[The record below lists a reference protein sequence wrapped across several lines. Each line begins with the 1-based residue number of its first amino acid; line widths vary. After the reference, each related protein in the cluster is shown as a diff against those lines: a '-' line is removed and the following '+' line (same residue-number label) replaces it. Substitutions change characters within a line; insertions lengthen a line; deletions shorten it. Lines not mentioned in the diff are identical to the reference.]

1 MALRMLFPKRRC
13 FMKVQ
18 LNKMFLFSL
27 LLLFAIAIASCSPK
41 PSPVDLVR
49 AYQSAYNSHDLER
62 LLSLFAEDAT
72 FEVVGQFVFKGKED
86 IRRVAEYDFALNIH
100 MRISGPTI
108 KGDTIFC
115 GLIETNDWLKT
126 AGIGEAHYAA
136 RFVVEGGLVKVIEGK
151 ALPETD
157 TAFSQVLNPLLE
169 WASKQRPEQ
178 LAQMMPEGEFVYN
191 AENAKKSLA
200 LLREWQGVT
209 KSE

>member
-1 MALRMLFPKRRC
+1 
-13 FMKVQ
+13 
-18 LNKMFLFSL
+18 MFLFSL
-27 LLLFAIAIASCSPK
+27 LLLLVVVIAFCSPK
-41 PSPVDLVR
+41 SSPVDLVR

-72 FEVVGQFVFKGKED
+72 FEVVGQFVFKGKQAV
-86 IRRVAEYDFALNIH
+86 RRVAEYDFALNIH
-100 MRISGPTI
+100 MNIIGPTI

-126 AGIGEAHYAA
+126 AGIGEARYTGW
-136 RFVVEGGLVKVIEGK
+136 FVFEGGLIKLIEGK

-157 TAFSQVLNPLLE
+157 TAFSQVLNPLIE
-169 WASKQRPEQ
+169 WASKERPEQ
-178 LAQMMPEGEFVYN
+178 LAQMMPEGKFVYN

-200 LLREWQGVT
+200 LLRQWQEVT